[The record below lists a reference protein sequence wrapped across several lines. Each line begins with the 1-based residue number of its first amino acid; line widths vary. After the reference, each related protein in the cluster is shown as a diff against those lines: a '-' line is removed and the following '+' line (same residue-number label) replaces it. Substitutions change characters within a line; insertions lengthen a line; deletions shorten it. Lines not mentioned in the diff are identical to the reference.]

1 MIGKKKIKPICIV
14 LWGSKEF
21 NEIVNASMIIQNQMQ
36 DCETIEELY
45 HMFESWQTLVKNMYL
60 KRIKDLT
67 DK

>member
-1 MIGKKKIKPICIV
+1 
-14 LWGSKEF
+14 
-21 NEIVNASMIIQNQMQ
+21 MIIQNQMQ
-36 DCETIEELY
+36 DCETIEALY